1 MTVGSRAEVFHG
13 NANATSGG
21 LTKKDLMMKDG
32 RIFSKAASKAAKK
45 SLKQNP
51 KFMAFIELAKEK
63 AEKKDSFCLVPKKGS
78 KSYKKIIKASK

>member
-1 MTVGSRAEVFHG
+1 MTVGSRAEVYHG

-32 RIFSKAASKAAKK
+32 RIISKAASKAAKK

-51 KFMAFIELAKEK
+51 KFMAFIDLAKEK
-63 AEKKDSFCLVPKKGS
+63 AEKKDCFCLVPKKGS

>member
-32 RIFSKAASKAAKK
+32 RIISKAASKAAKK

-63 AEKKDSFCLVPKKGS
+63 AEKKDSFCLVPKNGS